1 MIGKTDLHIHTTISD
16 GRFSPSEI
24 VRKAAHLGLRT
35 IAICDHDNVDGIQMA
50 LTAAANF
57 PQLKVIPGVEIS
69 TFAPGSEVHILGYYM
84 NFTNLKFVNTLRASR
99 NSRLERAREMITRL
113 NKLNINISWQQV
125 QEAAGS
131 STIGRPHLAQ
141 VMLDNGYIK
150 SFKEAFEK
158 YIGLGG
164 PAYVERQK
172 ITPSEAVK
180 LIIEANGLPVLAHPF
195 TIHEPERFIALLKP
209 IGLGGIEVHYNGY
222 SLDQRKALTLLADQF
237 NLIHTGGSDYHG
249 IDDNT
254 ETMLGDAGVP
264 REYAERFIALG
275 EQWEQKSIK

>member
-1 MIGKTDLHIHTTISD
+1 VTGKTDLHIHTTISD

-35 IAICDHDNVDGIQMA
+35 IAICDHDNIDGVQMA
-50 LTAAANF
+50 LTTAANF

-69 TFAPGSEVHILGYYM
+69 TFAPGSEVHILGYCM
-84 NFTNLKFVNTLRASR
+84 NYKNLKFVNTLKTSR
-99 NSRLERAREMITRL
+99 NSRIERAREMITRL

-131 STIGRPHLAQ
+131 STVGRPHLAQ
-141 VMLDNGYIK
+141 VMLNKGYIK

-172 ITPSEAVK
+172 ITPSEAVE
-180 LIIEANGLPVLAHPF
+180 LITEANGLPVLAHPL
-195 TIHEPERFIALLKP
+195 TIHEPERLIALLKP
-209 IGLGGIEVHYNGY
+209 IGLGGVEVHYNGY
-222 SLDQRKALTLLADQF
+222 SLDERKALTLLADQF

-264 REYAERFIALG
+264 RECAERLIALAK
-275 EQWEQKSIK
+275 QLEQKSIV